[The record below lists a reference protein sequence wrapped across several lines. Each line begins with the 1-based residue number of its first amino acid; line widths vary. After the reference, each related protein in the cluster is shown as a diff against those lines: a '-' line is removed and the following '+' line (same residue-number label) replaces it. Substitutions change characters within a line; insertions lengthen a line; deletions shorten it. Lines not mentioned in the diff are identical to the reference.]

1 MKPELI
7 VAAIAGLVAILSAGI
22 AYKAQVSATET
33 QAQIALVQ
41 TAVQQAH
48 ERQKPFVETQMKY
61 YFEAAETATQIP
73 RMSDEGTRQKLIA
86 RFWQLYWGPLAVVED
101 EEVEAAMVAYG
112 RQLKQDPPNA
122 AALETLSLGLARAC
136 RASLKR
142 LWVPELGSV
151 KNTRPPAQ

>member
-1 MKPELI
+1 MKAELI
-7 VAAIAGLVAILSAGI
+7 VAGIAGAVAVVSAAI
-22 AYKAQVSATET
+22 AYKAQLSATES
-33 QAQIALVQ
+33 QAQVALVQ
-41 TAVQQAH
+41 TAAQQAH

-61 YFEAAETATQIP
+61 YFEAAETAAQIP
-73 RMSDEGTRQKLIA
+73 RTSNDAARQKLIA

-112 RQLKQDPPNA
+112 RQLRQEPQNA
-122 AALETLSLGLARAC
+122 AALETRSLGLARAC

-151 KNTRPPAQ
+151 KDTRPPAQ